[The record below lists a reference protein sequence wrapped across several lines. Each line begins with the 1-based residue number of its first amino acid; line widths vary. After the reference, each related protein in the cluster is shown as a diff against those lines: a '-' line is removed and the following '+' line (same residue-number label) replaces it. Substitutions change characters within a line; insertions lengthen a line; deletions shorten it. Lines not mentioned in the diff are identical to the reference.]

1 MEHSNAATESASVL
15 AVESGALTGRS
26 CPGPDRTVT
35 FFRPDGTELTAP
47 YSSPPHTRAPFAVH
61 QATTARP
68 PTNPLPHPATQRGR
82 RPCMSR
88 P

>member
-47 YSSPPHTRAPFAVH
+47 YSSQPHTRGPARGSPSHGLPPANEIHFLIGQRNAAAV
-61 QATTARP
+61 
-68 PTNPLPHPATQRGR
+68 PA
-82 RPCMSR
+82 
-88 P
+88 